1 MRALLRFNGGGA
13 SLGGGAQGGGR
24 ALRSGG
30 GAVPCS
36 GGESRTRRYG
46 GMVPQPGRC
55 TLAAC
60 SCSCLE
66 CPPSSSARVPHLGPP
81 RQKPPKS
88 RFIAMRAASP
98 KRGTPRASSPKRST
112 PTKLPKPPLSRRS
125 AKLDPSPRGPA
136 ADGERVKVIVRL
148 RPAMS
153 EVETANSFSHDERQ
167 VARPA
172 TGPGR
177 PCRVST
183 RYPTPNA

>member
-1 MRALLRFNGGGA
+1 MLFRTVLFRTALFTVCVIAIELYTEWHY
-13 SLGGGAQGGGR
+13 SY
-24 ALRSGG
+24 
-30 GAVPCS
+30 PHY
-36 GGESRTRRYG
+36 RRYYTLRDSERG
-46 GMVPQPGRC
+46 SRGSQSSVCSNGVRRVCGHVCAKYVPIFAP
-55 TLAAC
+55 LSPKAAK
-60 SCSCLE
+60 
-66 CPPSSSARVPHLGPP
+66 
-81 RQKPPKS
+81 KPLH
-88 RFIAMRAASP
+88 RMRAASP

-125 AKLDPSPRGPA
+125 AKLDPSPRGAA

-167 VARPA
+167 VARPT